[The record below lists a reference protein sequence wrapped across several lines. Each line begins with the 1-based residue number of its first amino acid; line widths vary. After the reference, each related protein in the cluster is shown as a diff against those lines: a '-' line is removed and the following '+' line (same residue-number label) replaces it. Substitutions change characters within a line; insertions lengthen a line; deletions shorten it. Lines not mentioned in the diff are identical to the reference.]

1 MNLSKRRSEKPR
13 VVVRETVDRGPRP
26 KELQQLLEEIGS
38 GAIADIDELEEQDLR
53 LLRAYYGE
61 GEELQALLDRL
72 RDQDREER

>member
-1 MNLSKRRSEKPR
+1 VK
-13 VVVRETVDRGPRP
+13 D
-26 KELQQLLEEIGS
+26 LQQLLEEIGA
-38 GAIADIDELEEQDLR
+38 GAIADVAELEEQDLK